1 MEDRELVNKVIRSGD
16 TKSFSVIVS
25 RYSAMVYAKA
35 LGLVRREELAA
46 EITQQT
52 FIKSYQN
59 LEFWSG
65 QSLGPWLS
73 AIAAHTSLNILE
85 KEKRRRAKSIDQIAE
100 TEAAAEGNYSEEH
113 ENMLS
118 KMEKAMEKLPEDDRR
133 LIELHY
139 YNKLPTKDIANK
151 TGMSQANV
159 LVKLHRIRE
168 RLKKI
173 IENEGDE

>member
-85 KEKRRRAKSIDQIAE
+85 KEKMQKEAE
-100 TEAAAEGNYSEEH
+100 K
-113 ENMLS
+113 NM
-118 KMEKAMEKLPEDDRR
+118 
-133 LIELHY
+133 
-139 YNKLPTKDIANK
+139 
-151 TGMSQANV
+151 
-159 LVKLHRIRE
+159 
-168 RLKKI
+168 
-173 IENEGDE
+173 

>member
-85 KEKRRRAKSIDQIAE
+85 KEKRRRAKPINQIAE
-100 TEAAAEGNYSEEH
+100 TEIQDNYSEEH

-139 YNKLPTKDIANK
+139 YKKLPTKDIAK
-151 TGMSQANV
+151 ATGMSQANV

-168 RLKKI
+168 RLKKL
-173 IENEGDE
+173 IENERDE

>member
-85 KEKRRRAKSIDQIAE
+85 KEKRRRAKPLNQIAE
-100 TEAAAEGNYSEEH
+100 TEIQDNYSEEH

-118 KMEKAMEKLPEDDRR
+118 KMEKAMEKLPKDDRR

-139 YNKLPTKDIANK
+139 YKKLPTKDIAK
-151 TGMSQANV
+151 ATGMSQANV

-173 IENEGDE
+173 IENERDE

>member
-1 MEDRELVNKVIRSGD
+1 MFLCHDAKVTLFPDIRC
-16 TKSFSVIVS
+16 
-25 RYSAMVYAKA
+25 AKIFW
-35 LGLVRREELAA
+35 LGVGHPRRIPPA
-46 EITQQT
+46 
-52 FIKSYQN
+52 
-59 LEFWSG
+59 
-65 QSLGPWLS
+65 P
-73 AIAAHTSLNILE
+73 NILE